1 MKRLLLIAA
10 IFTLSGCSYFIQIS
24 TFESDS
30 VKLLEDDRFVY
41 SDDIVTIEYKINNEG
56 PIFDFRITNNTDQDI
71 TIDLSKSYFVHNKDV
86 YDYAGKS
93 STITTHSYN
102 FAAQSYSHGHHN
114 AITGYNKSNT
124 ISGGNISG
132 VSVSE
137 TQAIADKLIIPP
149 HCNRTFS
156 GFPIDR
162 KIYRDATIVKGIE
175 SKTPVTLTLT
185 KEESPVCIM
194 NVIAI
199 LYNDKEHKVVNEMYV
214 KDINVR
220 PISQDS
226 PKVLIFDDQM
236 HIIYEYHELWY

>member
-56 PIFDFRITNNTDQDI
+56 PIFDFRITNNTNQEI
-71 TIDLSKSYFVHNKDV
+71 TIDLSKSYFVYNKDV
-86 YDYAGKS
+86 YDYAGRS
-93 STITTHSYN
+93 STITTHSFN
-102 FAAQSYSHGHHN
+102 FVSRSYSTLSVGN
-114 AITGYNKSNT
+114 ATG
-124 ISGGNISG
+124 ISI
-132 VSVSE
+132 SE
-137 TQAIADKLIIPP
+137 TQAIGDKLIIPAA
-149 HCNRTFS
+149 CNRTFS

-236 HIIYEYHELWY
+236 HIIYEYNELWY

>member
-56 PIFDFRITNNTDQDI
+56 PIFDFRITNNTNQEI
-71 TIDLSKSYFVHNKDV
+71 TIDLSKSYFVYNKDV
-86 YDYAGKS
+86 YDYAGRS
-93 STITTHSYN
+93 STITTHSFN
-102 FAAQSYSHGHHN
+102 FVSRSYSTLSVGN
-114 AITGYNKSNT
+114 ATG
-124 ISGGNISG
+124 ISI
-132 VSVSE
+132 SE
-137 TQAIADKLIIPP
+137 TQAIGDKLIIPAA
-149 HCNRTFS
+149 CNRTFS

-185 KEESPVCIM
+185 KEESPVRIM

-236 HIIYEYHELWY
+236 HIIYEYNELWY